1 MTAKKHDI
9 PNKLSPTSLD
19 VARKAGVSRAAVS
32 YVLNGTCVAHV
43 SQQTRTRIW
52 QAAEELGYHHSHPAA
67 RALRRG
73 QSDEICCVFNA
84 PHTLLGNEVTNSIQQ
99 QIFQH
104 GYVPVVYSNP
114 GMPNEKWNV
123 TLKQMFARRPLGLI
137 MSQFMGTTDD
147 LTLARQM
154 GVEYIVLFSPKA
166 VEDIPTII
174 FSSTSLGSLAAGHLL
189 DRGHRHLGIVQP
201 VNPSLAYLFDERLEG
216 MRTVL
221 AGVPGTTLEIF
232 SLDLSLASAHAL
244 IDTWQERPERPTGIY
259 AFNDEYA
266 LRLLAALTDR
276 GIQVPGEMAI
286 VGTDDLSTS
295 QFVRPS
301 LTSIGYGDGNEL
313 GQLAVEMLVN
323 QFTDQSPTLAHSL
336 PLNPQLTP
344 RSSS

>member
-1 MTAKKHDI
+1 MTAKKHDS
-9 PNKLSPTSLD
+9 PNKISPTSLD

-32 YVLNGTCVAHV
+32 YVLNGTCVEHV

-84 PHTLLGNEVTNSIQQ
+84 PHTLLGSEVTNSIQQ
-99 QIFQH
+99 RIFQH

-114 GMPNEKWNV
+114 GMPNEKWHV
-123 TLKQMFARRPLGLI
+123 TLKQMFERRPRGLI
-137 MSQFMGTTDD
+137 ISQFMGTTDD
-147 LTLARQM
+147 LALARQM
-154 GVEYIVLFSPKA
+154 GVENIVLLSPNA
-166 VEDIPTII
+166 VENIPTIV
-174 FSSTSLGSLAAGHLL
+174 FSSTSPGSLAAGHLL

-201 VNPSLAYLFDERLEG
+201 VNPSLAYLFHERLEG

-244 IDTWQERPERPTGIY
+244 IDTWQECPQRPTGIY
-259 AFNDEYA
+259 AFDDEHA

-301 LTSIGYGDGNEL
+301 LTSIGYGDGNTL

-323 QFTDQSPTLAHSL
+323 QFTDQLSTLAH
-336 PLNPQLTP
+336 PLLLSPQLIP

>member
-1 MTAKKHDI
+1 MTTKKQDI

-43 SQQTRTRIW
+43 SEQTRTKIL

-67 RALRRG
+67 RALRSG

-84 PHTLLGNEVTNSIQQ
+84 PHTLLGSEVNYSIQQ

-104 GYVPVVYSNP
+104 GYVPVVYSDP

-123 TLKQMFARRPLGLI
+123 TLTQMFARRPRGLI
-137 MSQFMGTTDD
+137 MSQFMDTTDD

-154 GVEYIVLFSPKA
+154 GVEYIVLLSPNA
-166 VEDIPTII
+166 VENVPTII
-174 FSSTSLGSLAAGHLL
+174 FSSTSLGSLAARHLL

-201 VNPSLAYLFDERLEG
+201 IDPSLAYLFHERLQG

-221 AGVPGTTLEIF
+221 ADVPGTTLDIF
-232 SLDLSLASAHAL
+232 SLDLSLASAYTL
-244 IDTWQERPERPTGIY
+244 IDTWQACPERPTGIY
-259 AFNDEYA
+259 AFSDEYA
-266 LRLLAALTDR
+266 LCLLAALTDR
-276 GIQVPGEMAI
+276 GIQVPREMAI
-286 VGTDDLSTS
+286 VGTDDPSTS

-301 LTSIGYGDGNEL
+301 LTSISFGDGNTL

-323 QFTDQSPTLAHSL
+323 QFNEQATTLARSL
-336 PLNPQLTP
+336 SLAPQLIP

>member
-1 MTAKKHDI
+1 MTAKKYDI
-9 PNKLSPTSLD
+9 PNKISPTSLD

-43 SQQTRTRIW
+43 SQQTRTRIL

-84 PHTLLGNEVTNSIQQ
+84 PHTLLGSEVSYSIQQ

-123 TLKQMFARRPLGLI
+123 TLKQMFARRPRGLI
-137 MSQFMGTTDD
+137 MSQFMETTGD

-154 GVEYIVLFSPKA
+154 GVEYIVLLSPRA
-166 VEDIPTII
+166 VENIPTII

-201 VNPSLAYLFDERLEG
+201 VNPSLAYLFHERLEG
-216 MRTVL
+216 MYTAL

-232 SLDLSLASAHAL
+232 LLDLSLASAHAL

-266 LRLLAALTDR
+266 LCLLAALTDR
-276 GIQVPGEMAI
+276 GIQVPREMAI
-286 VGTDDLSTS
+286 VGTDDSSTS

-301 LTSIGYGDGNEL
+301 LTSIGFGDGNTL

-323 QFTDQSPTLAHSL
+323 QFTDQSSTLARSL
-336 PLNPQLTP
+336 PLHPQLTP